1 MSYSVVGRDLRKKR
15 RLNKAP
21 MGPAARRIQVEDES
35 TEDIELA
42 NFEGEIRKED
52 VFKFYKLPWPRDS
65 ERLLSLSQGR
75 PVMMRRLQE
84 LDLSVSPSQPETPKY
99 GNCMMHSLYDQL
111 QFDQYQKSFAMSSQQ
126 LRQKMTTRMTI
137 LP

>member
-1 MSYSVVGRDLRKKR
+1 
-15 RLNKAP
+15 
-21 MGPAARRIQVEDES
+21 MGPAVRRIQVEDES

-52 VFKFYKLPWPRDS
+52 VFKFK
-65 ERLLSLSQGR
+65 RLLSISQGR

-126 LRQKMTTRMTI
+126 LQQKMTTRMTI

>member
-1 MSYSVVGRDLRKKR
+1 M
-15 RLNKAP
+15 
-21 MGPAARRIQVEDES
+21 RRIQVEDES
-35 TEDIELA
+35 TVDIEPA

-52 VFKFYKLPWPRDS
+52 GFKFFKLPWPHHPK
-65 ERLLSLSQGR
+65 RLLSLSQGR
-75 PVMMRRLQE
+75 PLMMRRLQE

>member
-1 MSYSVVGRDLRKKR
+1 
-15 RLNKAP
+15 
-21 MGPAARRIQVEDES
+21 MGPAVRRIQVEDES

-52 VFKFYKLPWPRDS
+52 VFKFFKLPWPRHPK
-65 ERLLSLSQGR
+65 RLLSLSQGR
-75 PVMMRRLQE
+75 PLMMRRLQE

-126 LRQKMTTRMTI
+126 LRQKMTTRIAI